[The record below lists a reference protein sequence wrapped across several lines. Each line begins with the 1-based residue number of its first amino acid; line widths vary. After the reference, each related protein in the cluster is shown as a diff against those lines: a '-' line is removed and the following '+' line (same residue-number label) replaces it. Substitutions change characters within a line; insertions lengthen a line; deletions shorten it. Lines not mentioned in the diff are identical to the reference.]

1 MFGYIIFY
9 IGKLMNAC
17 VNMTEIM
24 KFVSLSSLGCIQQGL
39 LWWLPTLLI
48 EIWLQTFIAEC
59 KEVKSIKQTEYL
71 MDTFEKFESSLKNFF
86 IFFYSAS
93 QVYSVV
99 ATFSSFSTFLMHISI
114 ELPHILS
121 LFGLMLSI
129 FRWVR
134 LEYPNNNT

>member
-1 MFGYIIFY
+1 MMFGYIIFY
-9 IGKLMNAC
+9 IGKLLNAC
-17 VNMTEIM
+17 VNMTEIT
-24 KFVSLSSLGCIQQGL
+24 KFVSLSSLLCIQQGL

-59 KEVKSIKQTEYL
+59 KQTKSLKQTEYL

-99 ATFSSFSTFLMHISI
+99 ATFLSFSTFLMHISVD
-114 ELPHILS
+114 LPHILS

-129 FRWVR
+129 VR
-134 LEYPNNNT
+134 EV